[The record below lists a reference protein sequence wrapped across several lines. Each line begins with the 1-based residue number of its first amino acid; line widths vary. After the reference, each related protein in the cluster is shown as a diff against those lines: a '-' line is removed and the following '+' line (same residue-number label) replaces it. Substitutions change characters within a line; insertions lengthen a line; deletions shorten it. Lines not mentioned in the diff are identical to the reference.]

1 MLNLGI
7 KTLGFLFKAGFKASG
22 KTLKILG
29 FFGKVLFIIFL
40 GALALGLD
48 ANRENLKDLEG

>member
-7 KTLGFLFKAGFKASG
+7 KIVEFLFKVSLKVSG